1 MADASE
7 PGPSVPPPLPLSENP
22 VCNLCGGQPLSTV
35 SQLPVCE
42 PCRQKLI
49 RRPLPLWIKTA
60 AALIAILLM
69 VAFVRFPAALWA
81 GVHYERGQRLE
92 RAGKNDLAVAEYE
105 EASRR
110 YHTSTKLHLRFAVA
124 AFKAGDIQKSAHELE
139 SLSGREVSRDEATEA
154 QWLGDQFQRLMKAQ
168 NNKPRE

>member
-1 MADASE
+1 MADVSE
-7 PGPSVPPPLPLSENP
+7 PGSSVPPPLPLGENA
-22 VCNLCGGQPLSTV
+22 VCKLCGGQPLSAV

-60 AALIAILLM
+60 AALIAILLV

-81 GVHYERGQRLE
+81 GIHYERGQRFE
-92 RAGKNDLAVAEYE
+92 RAGKNDLAVMEYE

-110 YHTSTKLHLRFAVA
+110 YHTSTELHLRLAIA
-124 AFKAGDIQKSAHELE
+124 AFKAGDIKKSAQELD
-139 SLSGREVSRDEATEA
+139 SLSGREVPKDMATEA
-154 QWLGDQFQRLMKAQ
+154 RWLENQFEKLTKAQ
-168 NNKPRE
+168 KN